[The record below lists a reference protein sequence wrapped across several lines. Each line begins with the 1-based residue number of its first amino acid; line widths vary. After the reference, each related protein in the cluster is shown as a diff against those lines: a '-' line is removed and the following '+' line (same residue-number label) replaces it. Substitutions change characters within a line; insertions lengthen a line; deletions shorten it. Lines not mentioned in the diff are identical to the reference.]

1 MEWGTG
7 AKVWLWIVLIVNA
20 LSCISVALLV
30 VVSPLLAI
38 ITLVVEVVL
47 IVGVVLLLFKQQKM
61 GFYLLCASS
70 VLSAVFNV
78 ILGTGI
84 VRAVVSAILFPL
96 ITYLIIKSHWNELA

>member
-7 AKVWLWIVLIVNA
+7 AKVWLWFVLIVNA
-20 LSCISVALLV
+20 LSCISVALV
-30 VVSPLLAI
+30 VLVSPLLAI
-38 ITLVVEVVL
+38 ITLIVEVVL

-61 GFYLLCASS
+61 GFYVLCASS

-84 VRAVVSAILFPL
+84 VRAVISAILFPL